1 MLLEEFAL
9 WINHL
14 RLNPYTKLHSCLL
27 SISYQSW
34 YSLWQLALS
43 GFPIAKTSMV
53 VLTRILIG
61 KPSVVEQEHIYTQV
75 FGILHQLGKTLL
87 VEIETSVLPVVKK
100 SEAVAHTHVH
110 LILTS
115 PVVQIARSLTHTV
128 VAHGEDKLRC
138 CEHLASLQLI
148 IGSVRIDGRNNTQ
161 SAHVIHLESEA
172 EVARPSYCTEHHLA
186 LVLLGRLV
194 KTKFEERLCLHC
206 STCAKF
212 SVDNLL
218 ACAQLCGLGLS
229 LLSPVTVVIGEVIF

>member
-1 MLLEEFAL
+1 MVDVEVALILLVIGRVDVCNHAVAVPLEVSHIGILGHNAVNNAKHIVLNLRIRDVEHQLVAVIICLALWLHNHPIRMLLEEFAL

-87 VEIETSVLPVVKK
+87 VEIEACILPVVKK
-100 SEAVAHTHVH
+100 SEAVVHTHVH
-110 LILTS
+110 LILAC
-115 PVVQIARSLTHTV
+115 PVVQIARSLTHTII
-128 VAHGEDKLRC
+128 AHGKDKLRS
-138 CEHLASLQLI
+138 CEHLASFQLI
-148 IGSVRIDGRNNTQ
+148 VGSIRIDGWYN
-161 SAHVIHLESEA
+161 A
-172 EVARPSYCTEHHLA
+172 
-186 LVLLGRLV
+186 
-194 KTKFEERLCLHC
+194 
-206 STCAKF
+206 
-212 SVDNLL
+212 
-218 ACAQLCGLGLS
+218 
-229 LLSPVTVVIGEVIF
+229 